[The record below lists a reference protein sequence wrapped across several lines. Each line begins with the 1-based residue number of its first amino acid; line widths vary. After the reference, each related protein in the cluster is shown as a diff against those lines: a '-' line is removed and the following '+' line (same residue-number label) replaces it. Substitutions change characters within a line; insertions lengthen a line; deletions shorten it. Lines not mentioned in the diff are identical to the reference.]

1 MKQTLIFILLLLG
14 LSIHAQK
21 GTVRG
26 TILDGSN
33 ADAIIGGSIVVN
45 ELGTGTITDLD
56 GKFELKLEPGSYSLT
71 ISYIG
76 YKNITVSDVEVKASD
91 VLILADIMMGEGALQ
106 IEEVVVKAKAIK
118 TTETAL
124 LTVKKSSAVML
135 DGISAAKMQL
145 IGDGNAVDAAKR
157 VTGVSVEGGKYVY
170 VRGLGDRYIKTT
182 LNGVDIPGLD
192 PDKNTLQMDIFPTN
206 LIDNIIVSK
215 NFTADMPADFTGG
228 LVNVE
233 TKDFPEE
240 EVFSI
245 SLGLG
250 YNPAMHL
257 NDNYLGYN
265 GSSTDLLGFDNGQR
279 ALPILGSDK
288 SNIPTPI
295 TGASNDQVNSFV
307 KSFNSQL
314 GAQRQTSLMDLS
326 GSLSYANQI
335 SLGKSENAID
345 RPKLGYLFSLSYKSD
360 YKYFD
365 DVTYGEYQRNKE
377 SDNYEL
383 RYATRQ
389 TGQVGQRGVLI
400 GAIGGV
406 AYKFRNS
413 KIRLMLMHLQNG
425 ESRAGKFDIIND
437 GEAIGQSGYF
447 ATSDNLE
454 YNQRGLSNILL
465 HGTHAFPEREWEIDW
480 RISPTI
486 SQSSDPDIR
495 KTAFTLTAVDTFF
508 SAGAGGNPSRI
519 WRSLS
524 EVNVTGKVDVTK
536 KYNFGDTG
544 GKFKFGFSQ
553 NYKSRDYEILF
564 YDIQFFGN
572 QSWASND
579 PSLVLQ
585 DQNIFPSSVNNIY
598 YNSGNTNPNPN
609 QYSSNVQN
617 TGFYVSNEMT
627 FKGNLKTIIGLRA
640 ENFVQ
645 RHTGRDQRYAGGDIV
660 NGKNF
665 DNEIVLNNFNLFPTA
680 NLVYKVTDNQNV
692 RVGYARTIARPSFKE
707 LSFAQIID
715 PITNRIFNGSLFE
728 YTQWGGVLVSTSVNN
743 FDLRW
748 EVFLEDGGLLSVSP
762 FYKTFLNPIELVR
775 IPEQAT
781 STEYQ
786 PRNVGDGTVLGA
798 EIEIRKSLI
807 FMSDLL
813 ANFDFNGNL
822 TIVQSTIDMTDVE
835 FTARKNF
842 EKDGQEITNR
852 REMAG
857 QSPYVVNAGL
867 SYNNR
872 SNGLNAGMFYNVKGP
887 TLFIVGGGLFPDI
900 YTQPFHSLNFSLNK
914 RFGKDQKTSLD
925 FQVSNI
931 LNSKIQELYQAYNAE
946 PQPFSIL
953 SPGIA
958 FSVGA
963 SYKI

>member
-1 MKQTLIFILLLLG
+1 MKQALIFILLILG
-14 LSIHAQK
+14 LTVHAQK

-56 GKFELKLEPGSYSLT
+56 GKFELKLDPGTYSLT
-71 ISYIG
+71 VSYIG
-76 YKNITVSDVEVKASD
+76 FENITISDVEVKASD
-91 VLILADIMMGEGALQ
+91 VLILADVLLGEGTLE

-135 DGISAAKMQL
+135 DGISAAKMAL

-206 LIDNIIVSK
+206 LINNIIVSK

-233 TKDFPEE
+233 MKDFPEDK
-240 EVFSI
+240 VFSV
-245 SLGLG
+245 SLGVG

-257 NDNYLGYN
+257 NSNYLGYD
-265 GSSTDLLGFDNGQR
+265 GSSTDFLGFDNGQR
-279 ALPILGSDK
+279 ALPTASDK
-288 SNIPTPI
+288 FNIPTPI
-295 TGASNDQVNSFV
+295 SGASDQEVTSFV
-307 KSFNSQL
+307 KSFDSQL
-314 GAQRQTSLMDLS
+314 QAQRQTSLMDLS
-326 GSLSYANQI
+326 GSVSYANQI
-335 SLGKSENAID
+335 SLGKNDNSINS
-345 RPKLGYLFSLSYKSD
+345 PKLGYLFSLSYKSD

-365 DVTYGEYQRNKE
+365 DVTYGEYQRNRE
-377 SDNYEL
+377 ADNFEM
-383 RYATRQ
+383 RYATEQ
-389 TGQVGQRGVLI
+389 TGEFGQRGILI
-400 GAIGGV
+400 GGMGGV
-406 AYKFRNS
+406 AYKTRNN

-437 GEAIGQSGYF
+437 GEAVGQSGYF

-454 YNQRGLSNILL
+454 YNQRALSNLL
-465 HGTHAFPEREWEIDW
+465 LNGTHVMPEKDWEIDW

-486 SQSSDPDIR
+486 SRSSDPDIR
-495 KTAFTLTAVDTFF
+495 KTAFTITPVDTFF

-524 EVNVTGKVDVTK
+524 EVNLTAKVDVTK

-544 GKFKFGFSQ
+544 GKLKFGVSQ
-553 NYKSRDYEILF
+553 NYKDRDYEILF

-572 QSWASND
+572 QSWNSND
-579 PSLVLQ
+579 PSQVLT
-585 DQNIFPSSVNNIY
+585 DKNIFPAAQNNIY
-598 YNSGNTNPNPN
+598 YQSGNSDPNPN

-617 TGFYVSNEMT
+617 TGFYVSNETT
-627 FKGNLKTIIGLRA
+627 FKGNLKTIVGLRA
-640 ENFVQ
+640 ENYVQ
-645 RHTGRDQRYAGGDIV
+645 RHTGRDQKYAGGDFE

-665 DNEIVLNNFNLFPTA
+665 DNEIVLNDFNLFPTA
-680 NLVYKVTDNQNV
+680 NLVYSITDNQNI

-728 YTQWGGVLVSTSVNN
+728 YEQWGGVLVPTNVNN
-743 FDLRW
+743 YDLRW
-748 EVFLEDGGLLSVSP
+748 EMFLEDGGLLSVSP
-762 FYKTFLNPIELVR
+762 FYKTFANPIELVR
-775 IPEQAT
+775 IPEQQA

-786 PRNVGDGTVLGA
+786 PRNVGDGSVIGA
-798 EIEIRKSLI
+798 EIEVRKSLI
-807 FMSDLL
+807 FMSDAL

-822 TIVQSTIDMTDVE
+822 TIVQSTIDMTDIE
-835 FTARKNF
+835 FNARKNF
-842 EKDGQEITNR
+842 EKEGQTVSNQR
-852 REMAG
+852 AMAG
-857 QSPYVVNAGL
+857 QSPYVINAGL
-867 SYNNR
+867 SYNSF
-872 SNGLNAGMFYNVKGP
+872 SNGINAGIFYNVKGP

-900 YTQPFHSLNFSLNK
+900 YTQPFHSLNFSFNK
-914 RFGKDQKTSLD
+914 KLGKDQKTSID

-946 PQPFSIL
+946 PQPFTIM
-953 SPGIA
+953 SPGTA
-958 FSVGA
+958 FSIGA